1 MSFAALAPVAAVGAC
16 TVVAAA
22 LAPHQ
27 ARSVRGEGSSR
38 TPATG
43 GRVTRRA
50 LARAVDRQ
58 YAGAVELVV
67 LAVRAGY
74 LPAAAIAASVAH
86 APPAVAP
93 ALAEVAAR
101 VNSGERFADAL
112 GSLPRLLGPVARPL
126 ADSLAAAD
134 RYGLPLAPVLDRL
147 ASEARQQRRRQA
159 EALARQLPVRLSL
172 PLVLC
177 TLPAFVLMAIVP
189 LLLAAIT
196 SLAS

>member
-1 MSFAALAPVAAVGAC
+1 MSVGTLAPAAVAC
-16 TVVAAA
+16 IAVAAA
-22 LAPHQ
+22 LAPHRGRGADAGGPTRAPSSGGRSARRAH
-27 ARSVRGEGSSR
+27 ARSVE
-38 TPATG
+38 
-43 GRVTRRA
+43 
-50 LARAVDRQ
+50 RQ

-67 LAVRAGY
+67 LAVRAGH
-74 LPAAAIAASVAH
+74 LPAAAIAASVPH

-101 VNSGERFADAL
+101 VDAGERLADAL
-112 GSLPRLLGPVARPL
+112 GSLPSMLGPVARPL

-134 RYGLPLAPVLDRL
+134 RYGLPLAPVLERL
-147 ASEARQQRRRQA
+147 ASEARRQRRRQS

-177 TLPAFVLMAIVP
+177 TLPAFVLMAVVP